1 MNKSQPNNH
10 RIRPE
15 IQGLRAIAVSAV
27 VLYHLGLSAF
37 SGGYVGVDVFFVIS
51 GFLITSHI
59 ARGLDR
65 DGRLNLGAFWGR
77 RARRLLPASLL
88 VLAVC
93 LVLTYFF
100 IPATMWEQTFREI
113 FASTFYVQNWA
124 LARDSVDYSALG
136 NTPTLVQHYWS
147 LSVEEQFYVFW
158 PVLLVIVLLLTR
170 QISKTVPTRA
180 VLIASISLVTI
191 SSLVWSV
198 IATNANAGHAYFDTG
213 TRMWE
218 FGIGGLLAL
227 APRIRFGA
235 LLGWLG
241 LAAIGFAALTYS
253 HATAFPG
260 YLALVPV
267 LGTAM
272 AIGAGSTPSRWS
284 PGRLL
289 STRPAVFV
297 GDYSYAIYLW
307 HWPLIVIWPQLSGSD
322 IGALDRSVIVA
333 LTLLLSWASTRWIE
347 EPLRSGPLLTS
358 GRYRTLIASVSAMAL
373 VAGATYGLN
382 LQHERNLKADRL
394 EAAKMLVAKKRCL
407 GPAALDPERNCDLGD
422 SLDSLLASPA
432 TVAAENAN
440 PVFPGCQSSLDEL
453 KIRSC
458 RLGESANPR
467 ARIAAVGD
475 SHTTH
480 WFSALDAWGKKN
492 QVEVVT
498 YTRSSCPFTSAERT
512 LPAEPAARYARCAKS
527 NAEVLKKLTAD
538 EGLSLVVTSTF
549 SSAYGWK
556 DSAGRTGRAALT
568 AGFAEIERELA
579 EADIDFQ
586 VVRDVPLVKDKKN
599 ATDCLAATNSVADCS
614 LSRSDAMVPD
624 LYAEA
629 AAGNGI
635 KVIDLTDRFCT
646 DSTCPVVVGNV
657 IVFRDYSH
665 LSADYSR
672 LLGPI
677 LGDALGPLP

>member
-1 MNKSQPNNH
+1 MNKTQPNNH

-59 ARGLDR
+59 ARGLER
-65 DGRLNLGAFWGR
+65 DGRLKLGEFWGR

-93 LVLTYFF
+93 LVLTRFF

-113 FASTFYVQNWA
+113 LASTFYVQNWA

-158 PVLLVIVLLLTR
+158 PLLLVVVLLLTHR
-170 QISKTVPTRA
+170 FRKTAPTRV
-180 VLIASISLVTI
+180 VLISSISLVTVM
-191 SSLVWSV
+191 SFAWSV
-198 IATNANAGHAYFDTG
+198 IATNTNAGHAYFDTG

-227 APRIRFGA
+227 APRIKFGA

-267 LGTAM
+267 LGTAV
-272 AIGAGSTPSRWS
+272 AIGAGSSQSRWS

-289 STRPAVFV
+289 STRGAVFI

-307 HWPLIVIWPQLSGSD
+307 HWPLIVIWPQLSGSEV
-322 IGALDRSVIVA
+322 GALDRAAIVV

-347 EPLRSGPLLTS
+347 EPLRSGQLLTA
-358 GRYRTLIASVSAMAL
+358 GRYRTVIASVSAMAL
-373 VAGATYGLN
+373 VAGATYVFSF
-382 LQHERNLKADRL
+382 QHERNLKADRL
-394 EAAKMLVAKKRCL
+394 EAAKILATKKRCL
-407 GPAALDPERNCDLGD
+407 GPAALDPKRNCDLGD
-422 SLDSLLASPA
+422 SLDSLLASPE
-432 TVAAENAN
+432 TVAAENVN

-458 RLGESANPR
+458 HLGEGANPR

-512 LPAEPAARYARCAKS
+512 LPAEPPTRYARCAKS

-538 EGLSLVVTSTF
+538 EGLSLVVSSAF
-549 SSAYGWK
+549 SSAYGWT
-556 DSAGRTGRAALT
+556 DSAGQTGSAALA
-568 AGFAEIERELA
+568 AGFDQIDRQLKSAN
-579 EADIDFQ
+579 IDFQ
-586 VVRDVPLVKDKKN
+586 VIRDVPLVKDKKN
-599 ATDCLAATNSVADCS
+599 ATDCLAATDSVAKCS

-629 AAGNGI
+629 AAGQGI
-635 KVIDLTDRFCT
+635 KVIDLTDWLCT
-646 DSTCPVVVGNV
+646 DAVCPAVVGNV

-672 LLGPI
+672 LLGPM
-677 LGDALGPLP
+677 LGSALGPLP